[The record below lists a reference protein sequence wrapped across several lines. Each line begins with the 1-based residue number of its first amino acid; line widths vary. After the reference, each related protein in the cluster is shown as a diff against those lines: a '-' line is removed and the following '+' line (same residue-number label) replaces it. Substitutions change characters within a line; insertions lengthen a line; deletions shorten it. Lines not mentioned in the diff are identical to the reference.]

1 MAPLPHRLIRAGV
14 ALAAA
19 SAALRAAPLRVVA
32 LSPILTEMAREVGGS
47 EVEATGLLPPGVDP
61 HTFEPAPADMRAL
74 ADAEL
79 VLASGLGLETYLDK
93 LAANSGTRAR
103 MVAVGDALPEPVTIE
118 VRGRREPDPHWW
130 NSIAAT
136 EQATRLVA
144 DEFTR
149 LRPASAAEFSRRTAA
164 RLAQL
169 DRLDAWARV
178 QLAPLTPARRQL
190 VTTHDAFGWFARDYG
205 FTVHPIAG
213 LSPDAEPNARA
224 VARLADLI
232 RQTGI
237 PAVFIENSEG
247 SKLAAAL
254 AAEAGAR
261 LGGALFGDGL
271 VPGPE
276 GNSYEAMYRHNVLTI
291 AAALH

>member
-1 MAPLPHRLIRAGV
+1 LRTAL

-19 SAALRAAPLRVVA
+19 GAAAAPLRVVT
-32 LSPILTEMAREVGGS
+32 LSPVLTEMAREVGGP
-47 EVEATGLLPPGVDP
+47 EVAVTGLLPPGVDP

-74 ADAEL
+74 ANAEL

-103 MVAVGDALPEPVTIE
+103 MVAVGDGLPAPLTIE

-136 EQATRLVA
+136 EAATRRVA
-144 DEFTR
+144 DELAR
-149 LRPASAAEFSRRTAA
+149 LRPASAAGFSRRAAA
-164 RLAQL
+164 RVADL
-169 DRLDAWARV
+169 DRLDAWTRA
-178 QLAPLTPARRQL
+178 QLAPLPPARRQL

-213 LSPDAEPNARA
+213 LSPGAEPNARE

-261 LGGALFGDGL
+261 LGGALDGDGL

-276 GNSYEAMYRHNVLTI
+276 GDSYEAMFRHNVLTI
-291 AAALH
+291 AAALR